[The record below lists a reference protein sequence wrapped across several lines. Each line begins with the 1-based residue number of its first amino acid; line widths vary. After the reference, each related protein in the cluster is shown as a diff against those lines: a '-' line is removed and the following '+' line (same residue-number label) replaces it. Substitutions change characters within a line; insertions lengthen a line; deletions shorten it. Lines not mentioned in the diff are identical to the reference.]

1 MSFVSDNTY
10 RPQGLLRLT
19 RLVGRG
25 TCLMLTGVVLA
36 ACSTG
41 QTGFQPAKTPQYTDS
56 STPMHSTSWQQ
67 LPGWQDDNLLSAWSA
82 FQTSCE
88 KLSRKPDWASVC
100 NDARH
105 VDPLDS
111 RAIRRYFEQHFTPF
125 SLSNSDGST
134 VGTITGYYEPVL
146 RGSRTRHGPYQVPL
160 YRNMGSSSLMAASR
174 SQLIKSGVLH
184 GRELVWVD
192 DPVEAAFLQI
202 QGSGRIKL
210 AEGGEMRVGFAGA
223 TDQPF
228 QSFARWLLDHG
239 EITPAQATLPG
250 IKAWANANPG
260 RVQEMLNVNPRFV
273 FFRELD
279 STHKDSDGP
288 IGAQGVPL
296 TPERSIAI
304 DPKQIPLGAP
314 VFLSTTR
321 PLSNQRMQ
329 RLMLAQDTGSAI
341 KGTVRADFFWGHG
354 DEASL
359 NAGRMKQPGQ
369 MWVFLPNRQ

>member
-1 MSFVSDNTY
+1 M
-10 RPQGLLRLT
+10 
-19 RLVGRG
+19 
-25 TCLMLTGVVLA
+25 
-36 ACSTG
+36 
-41 QTGFQPAKTPQYTDS
+41 QP
-56 STPMHSTSWQQ
+56 TSWQH
-67 LPGWQDDNLLSAWSA
+67 LPGWHDDNLLSAWSA

-88 KLSRKPDWASVC
+88 KLARQPDWASVC

-111 RAIRRYFEQHFTPF
+111 RAIRRYFEQRFTPF
-125 SLSNSDGST
+125 TLINSDGST
-134 VGTITGYYEPVL
+134 VGTITVYYEPVL
-146 RGSRTRHGPYQVPL
+146 RGSRTRQGPYQVPL
-160 YRNMGSSSLMAASR
+160 YRNLGNSSLMAASR
-174 SQLIKSGVLH
+174 SQLIKSGVLR

-210 AEGGEMRVGFAGA
+210 VEGGEMRVGFAGA

-279 STHKDSDGP
+279 SGHKSNDGP